1 LLPPADDHAP
11 GEAPAA
17 APVHE
22 TAPRPGLFWYVTLAL
37 IGFDQI
43 TKAIVVRSLSLYE
56 SVQVIPGLLDFTHV
70 RNEGVAFGFLN
81 AYNLPY
87 KTAVTTGL
95 AFVALA
101 GIAWYARSIGRGEW
115 IARLGLSMILGG
127 AVGNLIDRLILG
139 SVVDFVDV
147 YWDAWHFWAFNVA
160 DASITMGAVLVFVE
174 LLLVN
179 RHASDPV

>member
-1 LLPPADDHAP
+1 MLPPAGDHAP

-17 APVHE
+17 APLHE
-22 TAPRPGLFWYVTLAL
+22 AAPRPGLFWYVTLAL
-37 IGFDQI
+37 IGFDQV

-101 GIAWYARSIGRGEW
+101 GIAWYARSITRGEW

-160 DASITMGAVLVFVE
+160 DASITIGACLVF
-174 LLLVN
+174 LDLLVVS
-179 RHASDPV
+179 RHASHPV

>member
-1 LLPPADDHAP
+1 MD
-11 GEAPAA
+11 EMAA
-17 APVHE
+17 APPLAVRARRTLE
-22 TAPRPGLFWYVTLAL
+22 IWLPLAILAL
-37 IGFDQI
+37 DQI
-43 TKAIVVRSLSLYE
+43 TKELVRRGLDLHESATVV
-56 SVQVIPGLLDFTHV
+56 PGLLDFTHV

-95 AFVALA
+95 AFIALA

-127 AVGNLIDRLILG
+127 AVGNLIDRLTQG

-160 DASITMGAVLVFVE
+160 DASITIGAVLVFVE